1 MNKEHFFIELKLY
14 LNQLSSEEQQTV
26 INTYEQIFDEKKALG
41 MSEYE
46 VTQVLPS
53 PKQIAQTIFSELGL
67 SFNTQTKIIDDWVEI
82 TNGTSDPHH
91 TYNKYTHND
100 STLSRPLQLIGIGLL
115 NLFFMFWVILIISIL
130 LMSGWLVIGGFIIS
144 PLFSLFLLGTA
155 VSTYAWFQFFI
166 SLILFGIGLL
176 GFIILKPI
184 TKGALKLFMM
194 YHRWCWSVLKGG
206 SNR

>member
-1 MNKEHFFIELKLY
+1 MNKEHFFIELRLY
-14 LNQLSSEEQQTV
+14 LNQLSSEEQQAV
-26 INTYEQIFDEKKALG
+26 IKTYEQIFDEKEALG

-67 SFNTQTKIIDDWVEI
+67 SFNTQTKVADDWVEI
-82 TNGTSDPHH
+82 TNDATHAH
-91 TYNKYTHND
+91 NKYTHND
-100 STLSRPLQLIGIGLL
+100 SKLSRPLQLIGLSLL
-115 NLFFMFWVILIISIL
+115 NVFFMFWVILIISIL
-130 LMSGWLVIGGFIIS
+130 LMSGWLVVVGFIIS

-166 SLILFGIGLL
+166 SLILFGISLL
-176 GFIILKPI
+176 GFLILKPI

-194 YHRWCWSVLKGG
+194 YHKWCWSVLKGG
-206 SNR
+206 SSR